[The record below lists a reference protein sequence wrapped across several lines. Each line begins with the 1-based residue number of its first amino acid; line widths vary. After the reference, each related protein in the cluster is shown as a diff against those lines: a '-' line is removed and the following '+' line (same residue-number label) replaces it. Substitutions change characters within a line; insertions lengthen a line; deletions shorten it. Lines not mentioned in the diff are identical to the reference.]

1 MPRLPDAWIALL
13 SSGVSYRIAACDAD
27 GKPQMRRAMAAQ
39 ILGDGRLEV
48 LVPRQLGAALLGAVR
63 LRREVAL
70 TVGHPQTNRTMQLK
84 GRDAE
89 VAPAE
94 SRHQAL
100 FLTRRKAFGDL
111 MVAFGFPRER
121 VYRLWFNHSWRDL
134 DCVHFTPYG
143 AWDQTPGI
151 GAGGVIELVDAPLPP
166 GADESAVDEF
176 EIDDGGAAVA
186 AATISQPATPLTLR
200 SVRRVLDGIVPPSI
214 ATVSA
219 EGVPHASFLSSVE
232 YVDPTHVALTY
243 QFFNRTRANLQA
255 TGRAALMV
263 ECPYSGARVLMQ
275 LRHRRTE
282 TEGPLFERLRAKLAG
297 VAAHTGMEKVFR
309 LLGADVFEVESL
321 ERNDTSDEPPG
332 MVRPYDV
339 AEGARALA
347 ARLAEV
353 SELPQLVPVFM
364 AGLRELM
371 HVDNAI
377 LWLLDERRDGLY
389 TLASLGYARS
399 GVGSELALSDAGL
412 AGVAIREGVPI
423 RIGHMASMYR
433 YGLAWRER
441 AEGVGLQAVIAR
453 AIPLPGLERPG
464 SLMAVPLRARGRTVG
479 VLLVESD
486 IESRTFTYDDE
497 DALTLVGSQLAQLM
511 AALQVAEVD
520 AGAPA
525 RSAATQGSAAPE
537 TRQPSPKAAPAEPL
551 QTNSAEPLTLT
562 LRHWAR
568 DHTVFAGDDYLIKG
582 VAGAILWRL
591 ATEHLQ
597 RGRSEFTTRELRLAG
612 GDLGL
617 PEVQDNLGVRLLLLE
632 RRLAERDCGI
642 AIERAGRGRF
652 RFLAARPLVLHE
664 ETGG

>member
-1 MPRLPDAWIALL
+1 MLRLPDAWITHLG
-13 SSGVSYRIAACDAD
+13 SGVSYRIAACGAD
-27 GKPQMRRAMAAQ
+27 GKPQMRRAMAARM
-39 ILGDGRLEV
+39 LADARLEV
-48 LVPRQLGAALLGAVR
+48 LVPRGLGAALLDAVR
-63 LRREVAL
+63 HRGEVAL
-70 TVGHPQTNRTMQLK
+70 TASHPVTNRTVQVK

-89 VAPAE
+89 VTAAGPE
-94 SRHQAL
+94 HQAL
-100 FLTRRKAFGDL
+100 FLARRDAFGK
-111 MVAFGFPRER
+111 VVSAFGFPTER
-121 VYRLWFNHSWRDL
+121 LYRFWFNHDWRDL
-134 DCVHFTPYG
+134 DCVRFTPYG

-151 GAGGVIELVDAPLPP
+151 GAGGVVELVEAPLPSGFDTLSSAPEGDGDARTEGFASP
-166 GADESAVDEF
+166 G
-176 EIDDGGAAVA
+176 
-186 AATISQPATPLTLR
+186 PAPAPSLR
-200 SVRRVLDGIVPPSI
+200 DARRVLEGIIPPSI

-219 EGVPHASFLSSVE
+219 DGVPHASFLSHVE
-232 YVDPTHVALTY
+232 YVDESHVALTY
-243 QFFNRTRANLQA
+243 QFFNRTRSNLQA

-275 LRHRRTE
+275 VRHLRTE
-282 TEGPLFERLRAKLAG
+282 TEGPVFERLRAKLAG

-332 MVRPYDV
+332 MPMLHDV
-339 AEGARALA
+339 AGGARALA

-364 AGLRELM
+364 DGLRELLRIE
-371 HVDNAI
+371 HAI

-389 TLASLGYARS
+389 TLASLGYATS

-453 AIPLPGLERPG
+453 SIPLPGLAQPG
-464 SLMAVPLRARGRTVG
+464 SQLAVPLRARGRTVG
-479 VLLVESD
+479 VLLVESE
-486 IESRTFTYDDE
+486 IELQAFTYDDE
-497 DALTLVGSQLAQLM
+497 DALALLSGQLAQLM

-525 RSAATQGSAAPE
+525 RLPATPE
-537 TRQPSPKAAPAEPL
+537 ASRPAPAPREVSDPPA
-551 QTNSAEPLTLT
+551 QASGPAALT

-591 ATEHLQ
+591 ATEQQQ

-617 PEVQDNLGVRLLLLE
+617 PDVQDNLGVRLILLE
-632 RRLAERDCGI
+632 RRLAERDCGLS
-642 AIERAGRGRF
+642 IERAGRGRF
-652 RFLAARPLVLHE
+652 RFVAARPIVLQE
-664 ETGG
+664 EAGG